1 MTDTNQSALSG
12 VTNHAQK
19 VDRQAAQKDA
29 MRRDTVSTVH
39 ETRRV

>member
-1 MTDTNQSALSG
+1 MAESNHSALSG
-12 VTNHAQK
+12 TTNHSQK